1 MVDCCASNAVAL
13 INGNALGCIFWGWLT
28 VGNYR
33 SLRTVSRSEIDQTIP
48 AIIVRWVNSVVAR
61 QIAASINNCLRDGR
75 RRKQIRVRDA
85 FSVRRWSLF
94 SYATFLISPQC
105 PLVVEAKNSCCCCNR
120 RSNSAGC
127 YGNRGHLASF
137 VRHNSTTIITCLRC
151 SNTVAV
157 VNRSLILR
165 IHVYRAS
172 NLLKVYSIAVQV
184 GSNPRPLSHY
194 IIEPPNCKTMD

>member
-1 MVDCCASNAVAL
+1 MHFL
-13 INGNALGCIFWGWLT
+13 RLTNGWQLSVVENYISIWDRP
-28 VGNYR
+28 NYR
-33 SLRTVSRSEIDQTIP
+33 PTSDNRSVGEFGCRETNRC
-48 AIIVRWVNSVVAR
+48 V
-61 QIAASINNCLRDGR
+61 NNCLRDGP
-75 RRKQIRVRDA
+75 RRKQIRARDA

-94 SYATFLISPQC
+94 SYATFLISPRC
-105 PLVVEAKNSCCCCNR
+105 PLVVGAKNSCCCCNR